1 MAFLPLFDRN
11 PRIFL
16 AYPWVTW
23 GLIAACVFIFIQQA
37 SGHAYQSLAA
47 VYGYGVIPAVVTG
60 QAVLAPEM
68 SGPPSILTLVTYQFL
83 HGSWMHLFG
92 NMLFLFVFGD
102 NVEDAMGH
110 LKFLAFYLICG
121 IAAALVH
128 VVACPASPVPVVGAS
143 GAISGVLGAYLLLH
157 PRAQVLVPI
166 LIFPLFVPAWML
178 LIVWFIFQVMG
189 LSGGQEAEGIAWW
202 AHIGG
207 FLTGMV
213 LILFFRRR
221 TVPLFGS
228 GRPPKGVRLRDP
240 SHWRRRPGGTVR
252 KKRRGPWG

>member
-83 HGSWMHLFG
+83 HGSWMHLIG

-110 LKFLAFYLICG
+110 LRFLAFYLICG
-121 IAAALVH
+121 VAAALVH
-128 VVACPASPVPVVGAS
+128 FVAFPGSTVPVVGAS
-143 GAISGVLGAYLLLH
+143 GAVSGVLGAYLLLH
-157 PRAQVLVPI
+157 PRAKVLVPI
-166 LIFPLFVPAWML
+166 IIIPLFLPAWLLLIF
-178 LIVWFIFQVMG
+178 WFGFQVIG
-189 LSGGQEAEGIAWW
+189 AQGGPEADGIAWW

-207 FLTGMV
+207 FLVGMV
-213 LILFFRRR
+213 LVIFFRRR

-228 GRPPKGVRLRDP
+228 GEPPKGLRLR
-240 SHWRRRPGGTVR
+240 SAAERNRAGQSRNRKT
-252 KKRRGPWG
+252 KKRPWG